1 MEEDDQ
7 GTLVTSSE
15 QQPRR
20 SRPKPATAAPES
32 TAPTSRATTH
42 DVSAE
47 PRYRPH

>member
-20 SRPKPATAAPES
+20 SRPATAAPES